1 MWPTHCTAIL
11 LHCYTRGYMW
21 PTHCTDDSSGWLLS
35 AWSAHDW
42 YSIDSMTSSCEVTIN
57 QHWVLHFIEMVV
69 ASSSSNQKINYHT
82 APTHLKC
89 WLGVIYMIRR
99 LLNRFLL
106 YFPIIN
112 HLIHFCSILS
122 ILFNFIPYHKFPSIS
137 SFWSALCY
145 FGLVCRLACYHL
157 IVIILIA
164 YRDFRYHQSIFS
176 KAQLSSQPC
185 ATLGLARFGSWVVI
199 NRSTLSATDACCGD
213 DRDHVRDND
222 VDDHD
227 YDRWCCWRWWI

>member
-1 MWPTHCTAIL
+1 MLTGCY
-11 LHCYTRGYMW
+11 LHDHKITVVQ
-21 PTHCTDDSSGWLLS
+21 CTDF
-35 AWSAHDW
+35 
-42 YSIDSMTSSCEVTIN
+42 YSIS
-57 QHWVLHFIEMVV
+57 W
-69 ASSSSNQKINYHT
+69 
-82 APTHLKC
+82 P
-89 WLGVIYMIRR
+89 
-99 LLNRFLL
+99 
-106 YFPIIN
+106 IN
-112 HLIHFCSILS
+112 HLIHFRSILF

-227 YDRWCCWRWWI
+227 YDQWCCWRWWI